1 MARLTHPI
9 ITVQQLRIL
18 AALRDMGPE
27 PVPAKLPG
35 LSIGLGYSACYN
47 TLGLVASRGYAAIT
61 QGKGAVITEKGRALL
76 KEVAGW
82 LAEAGNGGAARDGG
96 APGAPGEGGAG

>member
-1 MARLTHPI
+1 MPKLTHPI
-9 ITVQQLRIL
+9 ITVQQLRVL

-47 TLGLVASRGYAAIT
+47 TLGLVASRGYATIT

-76 KEVAGW
+76 REVAGFTTE
-82 LAEAGNGGAARDGG
+82 AERVIEEGAR
-96 APGAPGEGGAG
+96 